1 MDSLLTPPRPS
12 LSLRPTS
19 AHRVNLLIVYN
30 SALDARTISGVQRHF
45 AGVVNCWI
53 RDGHC
58 VDFLVPRAAW
68 PVFRELFP
76 KSRLISSDNL
86 FDFTGKL
93 EPTWR
98 YLPAFAWRMI
108 TPRFQ
113 TLPVRYD
120 MVLACAQFIYE
131 VRPAWALARRMGA
144 ALAVKIHHVL
154 STQRAPAGFFDRLHI
169 WSERHTARIL
179 NQHAAVILCGT
190 PLIARE
196 FNAVEAG
203 LGLQPSKT
211 FSTGYGVDLEHL
223 PFSIEAPKEF
233 DAVIL
238 GRIHEH
244 KGVLDAVPLWREV
257 RARRP
262 EARLLIIGEGPHRAE
277 LRRRFEAAGMG
288 EASGA
293 VRFTGG
299 IPDPEKNALLT
310 RCRVGVSLS
319 REEGWGLSITE
330 FMAVGLPVVAM
341 EVPVFHDVFPDQLDL
356 LRQGDVSGAAARVLY
371 WLEHADASGVR
382 AHQGRTFIERYDQ
395 EAVARREFEALAGA
409 VV

>member
-1 MDSLLTPPRPS
+1 
-12 LSLRPTS
+12 
-19 AHRVNLLIVYN
+19 
-30 SALDARTISGVQRHF
+30 
-45 AGVVNCWI
+45 VVSCWI

-76 KSRLISSDNL
+76 RSRLISSDNL

-120 MVLACAQFIYE
+120 MVLACAQFIYK

-144 ALAVKIHHVL
+144 ALAVKVHHVL

-196 FNAVEAG
+196 FNAVETG

-223 PFSIEAPKEF
+223 PFSIDAPKEF

-244 KGVLDAVPLWREV
+244 KGVLDAVPLWRE
-257 RARRP
+257 RAVD
-262 EARLLIIGEGPHRAE
+262 
-277 LRRRFEAAGMG
+277 RRRG
-288 EASGA
+288 
-293 VRFTGG
+293 
-299 IPDPEKNALLT
+299 
-310 RCRVGVSLS
+310 C
-319 REEGWGLSITE
+319 
-330 FMAVGLPVVAM
+330 
-341 EVPVFHDVFPDQLDL
+341 
-356 LRQGDVSGAAARVLY
+356 
-371 WLEHADASGVR
+371 
-382 AHQGRTFIERYDQ
+382 
-395 EAVARREFEALAGA
+395 
-409 VV
+409 